1 MKIRLEDMTWPEVE
15 GVLKEPNVVILPTG
29 CLEQHGRHLPLS
41 VDTRCAAYVAELA
54 ARKVTDEH
62 NIRVVVAP
70 PVIYGE
76 TLTFRNFPGTVG
88 LSLDTI
94 TRVIEEIVR
103 GFVSQGFKHI
113 LIVNGH
119 FSNTLPISVALRK
132 VSTDF
137 PNLGLYAVYWW
148 VLGSNAIQK
157 MRKSQVMA
165 HACELETS
173 VSLVIQ
179 PENVH
184 LDKAVKES
192 QSIPVSS
199 KWFAADTYGPK
210 KLIHIPRQF
219 PKMGK
224 DAGVMGDP
232 TVATKE
238 FGEKV
243 IAAAVDD
250 LTELLLEIVKS
261 EGEVSRY

>member
-1 MKIRLEDMTWPEVE
+1 MKIKLEDMTWPEVE
-15 GVLKEPNVVILPTG
+15 EVLKEPNAVVLPTG

-41 VDTRCAAYVAELA
+41 VDTRCATHVSELA
-54 ARKVTDEH
+54 ARKVLDEH
-62 NIRVVVAP
+62 NIRILVAP
-70 PVIYGE
+70 AVYYGE
-76 TLTFRNFPGTVG
+76 TLTFKAFPGTVG
-88 LSLDTI
+88 LSLDT
-94 TRVIEEIVR
+94 TTKVIEEIVR
-103 GFVSQGFKHI
+103 GFVSQGFANI

-148 VLGSNAIQK
+148 VTGSEVIK
-157 MRKSQVMA
+157 KIRKSQVMA

-179 PENVH
+179 PENVN
-184 LDKAVKES
+184 LDEAVKELP
-192 QSIPVSS
+192 SIPVSS
-199 KWFAADTYGPK
+199 KWFSGDFYGPRR
-210 KLIHIPRQF
+210 LIHVSRRF
-219 PKMGK
+219 PKMGE

-243 IAAAVDD
+243 IAAVVDE
-250 LTELLLEIVKS
+250 LAELLVEIVKS
-261 EGEVSRY
+261 EEGR